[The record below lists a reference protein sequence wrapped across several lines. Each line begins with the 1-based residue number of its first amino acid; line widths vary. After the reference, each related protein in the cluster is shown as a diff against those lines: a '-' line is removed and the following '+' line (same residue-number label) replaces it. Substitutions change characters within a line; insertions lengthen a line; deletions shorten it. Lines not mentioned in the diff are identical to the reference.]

1 MPAEL
6 ESATTVDSAG
16 NTVTAASA
24 TAMSGGKLETLCVAI
39 VDPISTGAC
48 LAKHLSSQGY
58 RSCTLAAAYHS
69 RFLAIGTCAIPTI
82 RCHRQPHTPQAVPDL
97 R

>member
-69 RFLAIGTCAIPTI
+69 RFLAIGTFAIPTI
-82 RCHRQPHTPQAVPDL
+82 RCHCQAHTP
-97 R
+97 

>member
-6 ESATTVDSAG
+6 ESATAVDSAG

-48 LAKHLSSQGY
+48 LAFEQLRLHGPHRVCQG
-58 RSCTLAAAYHS
+58 SASALELAARVLHAS
-69 RFLAIGTCAIPTI
+69 
-82 RCHRQPHTPQAVPDL
+82 
-97 R
+97 

>member
-58 RSCTLAAAYHS
+58 RSCTLAAANHT
-69 RFLAIGTCAIPTI
+69 RFLAIDTCAIPTI
-82 RCHRQPHTPQAVPDL
+82 RCHRHAHTP
-97 R
+97 